1 MKWHWIVIFVK
12 IRIISKNVS
21 LNSWIVDN
29 MIFSSHQWVTEYLY
43 RIYPTRAGM
52 LLHGAT
58 PVEDAVFEAHFAYL
72 QAAVARDWCCW
83 PAGR

>member
-1 MKWHWIVIFVK
+1 M
-12 IRIISKNVS
+12 
-21 LNSWIVDN
+21 
-29 MIFSSHQWVTEYLY
+29 QEYLY

>member
-1 MKWHWIVIFVK
+1 V
-12 IRIISKNVS
+12 VS
-21 LNSWIVDN
+21 AIE
-29 MIFSSHQWVTEYLY
+29 FESHPMQEYLY

-58 PVEDAVFEAHFAYL
+58 PVEDAVFEAYFAYL